1 MDQTIRN
8 KLRETVLKARSLLE
22 NAIRE
27 ELQGRYGIYI
37 ANAKERGSSGLV
49 VEDDA
54 RMGHLEADERE
65 TRRLLLDHI
74 SLLQTSGLT
83 ASSALD
89 AFVREAAFT
98 WLNRFVAFKMLE
110 TRGLVRETVSRLEN
124 SNGFKMWLAEPGN
137 ETHLSD
143 YEKGDLPQN
152 GRGEGPRQRAY
163 RAFLLA
169 RCQNLSE
176 EVRVLFDPNALVSR
190 FLPQPKVL
198 KELANLL
205 NAQDLAPA
213 WQPGNEE
220 TIGWV
225 YQGFNSEELEQA
237 FRKVRVSK
245 KKFESRDIPAVTQLF
260 TPRWIVR
267 FLVENTLGRFWVEL
281 HPDSQLA
288 SSLDYLVP
296 FKTADCL
303 PTAQR
308 SVKEITFLDP
318 ACGTMH
324 FGLLAFDLLAAM
336 YREEMQN
343 AGKPGWPEKPPVA
356 SEDEIPDAIIAHNL
370 HGIDIDPRAVQ
381 LSALT
386 LYLKAKTLNPKARIS
401 ESRLACANIHML
413 DGDNLKSFVEQM
425 KLGPIYRRILTAL
438 QARLKDSEQLGSLLR
453 LEEEIR
459 QLVAE
464 ERKRYEREG
473 KQLIIPGFAEQ
484 QFETEAG
491 QREFWEMLEIQI
503 GQALD
508 AFAREHGNAVNQTFF
523 AGETAKGMRL
533 LELMAQRYDVVV
545 TNPPYMSARKMNSRL
560 KSLVA
565 ASYPAGKGDLYAA
578 FIKRCVDLTNPT
590 GHVGMLTMHSFM
602 FISSYEKLRS
612 IIREQTFIETM
623 AHAGPG
629 LFDVG
634 NPGTL
639 QTSAYVFRRE
649 EDAEARRNAVG
660 TYFRLVKEP
669 DSEAKRRRFEEAVG
683 SLQRAVGSTL
693 NAAGTSPQSK
703 NASFLPHP
711 TEYYRDEGEKS
722 GEAVQSA
729 YCLPPTAYCIYRYRQ
744 GDFDAIPGSPWVY
757 WITPGLRKVFE
768 TFPKLGEIAQ
778 PRQGLATADNFRFLR
793 YWWESGLERIAFGCK
808 NAQQAEATGK
818 RWFPYMK
825 GGGFRRWYGNQ
836 EYVVNWER
844 NGEEICNFVDPNT
857 GKTYSRPQ
865 NTDYYFRRGVTWSRT
880 TSKGISVR
888 FLPNGFIIDC
898 EAPSCFDLDNC
909 QLLGILNSLCANCI
923 LSIINPTIHFQVGDL
938 ARLPVPRAS
947 SESLQKL
954 VEKAIALAKA
964 DSEDDET
971 TWDFIAP
978 PDWPVC
984 RAGTGRPEGIQK
996 VAERHARLA
1005 EIERQIDEEVYR
1017 LYGISEEDRRAI
1029 EAELAVGT
1037 NTIENE
1043 NEEKSEDT
1051 DSVEAETPETFWSEP
1066 DLARAWIS
1074 YAVGIVMG
1082 QFEPGAENGLGRG
1095 RFNTETA
1102 NRLKALRDAD
1112 GLLVAEPG
1120 HADDLASKVL
1130 SALDIMFG
1138 EDEAARLVNEAL
1150 NTHGDPLTILR
1161 DYLADKFF
1169 KEHLQKYRK
1178 RPIYW
1183 YMRTAKGSYGLWLYY
1198 HRLDK
1203 DIFFKALL
1211 NYVEPKIRLEE
1222 DRLRTLRSRKE
1233 TAGSSGRE
1241 AKQLEKEIDRQEQF
1255 VSELKDFEERL
1266 RRVANLNLAFD
1277 LNDGVALNIAPFYE
1291 LVPWKEAK
1299 DYWEDLVAGKYEWSS
1314 IGKQLREEGLVR
1326 S

>member
-1 MDQTIRN
+1 MDQTVRN
-8 KLRETVLKARSLLE
+8 PLRETVLAARSLLE

-27 ELQGRYGIYI
+27 ELQGRLGIYT
-37 ANAKERGSSGLV
+37 ANTKGRGTLGLV

-54 RMGHLEADERE
+54 RMGHLEPDERE
-65 TRRLLLDHI
+65 TRRLLLDHVDV
-74 SLLQTSGLT
+74 LQTGGL
-83 ASSALD
+83 AAPSALD
-89 AFVREAAFT
+89 AFVRETAFT

-110 TRGLVRETVSRLEN
+110 ARGLVRETVSRLEN

-169 RCQNLSE
+169 QCRKLSE
-176 EVRVLFDPNALVSR
+176 EVRVLFDPDALVSR

-198 KELANLL
+198 RELANFL
-205 NAQDLAPA
+205 NAPDLAQA

-237 FRKVRVSK
+237 FREIRVSK
-245 KKFESRDIPAVTQLF
+245 TKFESRDIPAVTQLF

-267 FLVENTLGRFWVEL
+267 FLVENTLGRLWLEL

-296 FKTADCL
+296 YKKTNKASSTL
-303 PTAQR
+303 R

-324 FGLLAFDLLAAM
+324 FGLVAFDLFVSM
-336 YREEMQN
+336 YLEEMQN

-356 SEDEIPDAIIAHNL
+356 SEEEIPDAIIAHNL

-401 ESRLACANIHML
+401 ESRLACANVHML
-413 DGDNLKSFVEQM
+413 DGDNLKDFVEQM

-453 LEEEIR
+453 LEGEIR
-459 QLVAE
+459 ELVAE
-464 ERKRYEREG
+464 ERERYKREG
-473 KQLIIPGFAEQ
+473 RWLFIPGFAEQ

-491 QREFWEMLEIQI
+491 QREFWEILEVQI

-508 AFAREHGNAVNQTFF
+508 AFAREHFSGAEQTFF
-523 AGETAKGMRL
+523 AGETAKGLRL

-578 FIKRCVDLTNPT
+578 FIQRCVDLACPT
-590 GHVGMLTMHSFM
+590 GFVGMLTMHSFM

-612 IIREQTFIETM
+612 IIREQAFIETM
-623 AHAGPG
+623 AHAGPA

-639 QTSAYVFRRE
+639 QTSAYVVRRE
-649 EDAEARRNAVG
+649 NDPEARQNAEG

-669 DSEAKRRRFEEAVG
+669 NSEAKQRRFEQAVAN
-683 SLQRAVGSTL
+683 LRAG
-693 NAAGTSPQSK
+693 K
-703 NASFLPHP
+703 NDP
-711 TEYYRDEGEKS
+711 
-722 GEAVQSA
+722 VV
-729 YCLPPTAYCIYRYRQ
+729 YRYRQ

-768 TFPKLGEIAQ
+768 AFPKLGEIAQ
-778 PRQGLATADNFRFLR
+778 PVAGLRSSDNFRFLR
-793 YWWESGLERIAFGCK
+793 YWWEPGVGRIGFGCR
-808 NAQQAEATGK
+808 NAQDAQKTGR

-825 GGGFRRWYGNQ
+825 GGGFCRWYGNQ
-836 EYVVNWER
+836 EFVINWQS
-844 NGEEICNFVDPNT
+844 NGAEVSEAIMNAYPYL
-857 GKTYSRPQ
+857 GRPWLGGHKE
-865 NTDYYFRRGVTWSRT
+865 YFRRGVTWSDL
-880 TSKGISVR
+880 TSGR
-888 FLPNGFIIDC
+888 FSARLSPGGFI
-898 EAPSCFDLDNC
+898 FDVKGSSAFPEDIPLV
-909 QLLGILNSLCANCI
+909 LGLLNSSFAHYGLN
-923 LSIINPTIHFQVGDL
+923 LLNPTVSFQVGDL
-938 ARLPVPRAS
+938 ARLPVPRVS
-947 SESLQKL
+947 TNTLRTL
-954 VEKAIALAKA
+954 VERAISLAKA
-964 DSEDDET
+964 DSEEDET

-978 PDWPVC
+978 PDWPD
-984 RAGTGRPEGIQK
+984 GTQK
-996 VAERHARLA
+996 VAERHSQLA

-1029 EAELAVGT
+1029 EAELANDST
-1037 NTIENE
+1037 SAENE
-1043 NEEKSEDT
+1043 DDEDT
-1051 DSVEAETPETFWSEP
+1051 ADIDPDETEAAETFWSEK
-1066 DLARAWIS
+1066 DLAKAWIS
-1074 YAVGIVMG
+1074 YAVGVVMG
-1082 QFEPGAENGLGRG
+1082 QFEPGKENGLGRG
-1095 RFNTETA
+1095 RFDAETA
-1102 NRLKALRDAD
+1102 NTLQALKDED
-1112 GLLVAEPG
+1112 GLLVKDPG
-1120 HADDLASKVL
+1120 HPDDLAVKVL
-1130 SALDIMFG
+1130 AALEVIFG
-1138 EDEAARLVNEAL
+1138 EANAESLIRQAL
-1150 NTHGDPLTILR
+1150 ANNGEPLAILR

-1169 KEHLQKYRK
+1169 KEHIQKYRK

-1183 YMRTAKGSYGLWLYY
+1183 YLRAAKGGYGLWLYY

-1203 DIFFKALL
+1203 DILFKALL

-1222 DRLRTLRSRKE
+1222 DRLKTLRGRKE
-1233 TAGSSGRE
+1233 SAGSSGRE
-1241 AKQLEKEIDRQEQF
+1241 AKQIEKDMDRQEQF
-1255 VSELKDFEERL
+1255 VSELRDFEEKL
-1266 RRVANLNLAFD
+1266 RRVANLHLDFD
-1277 LNDGVALNIAPFYE
+1277 LNDGVILNIAPLRE
-1291 LVPWKEAK
+1291 LVPWNEPKKYWQELQEGKYDWSHIAYQLWPERVQEACKKNRSIAIAHGQEHLCEVPPPKARRAASSNETPEEEQEAPKEEYADDEAK
-1299 DYWEDLVAGKYEWSS
+1299 
-1314 IGKQLREEGLVR
+1314 
-1326 S
+1326 